1 MTAVFA
7 WITAHQA
14 LMLVLWP
21 ALTAAASLAYT
32 QLEKD
37 TRIHAVFNV
46 LASLGID
53 LPKLWDAL
61 GRALTGGGGAA
72 PTAAAPVTPAKAP
85 SKPPTMLARRAITY
99 SLAFAA
105 AFYLLTACGIFSKP
119 ANVPPNT
126 PGDVG
131 AAVACVMVD
140 VIAGNPP
147 TDCVALYGEQLV
159 ADALQILLHSKNF
172 GEEHPEATAYT
183 RAQWK
188 AAVHR

>member
-1 MTAVFA
+1 MTLAAVFA

-37 TRIHAVFNV
+37 TRIHAAFNV

-61 GRALTGGGGAA
+61 GRALTGGGGAT
-72 PTAAAPVTPAKAP
+72 PTATAPVTPAKTP
-85 SKPPTMLARRAITY
+85 SKPPTMLARSVFGSFIVGY
-99 SLAFAA
+99 VVV
-105 AFYLLTACGIFSKP
+105 LLIACSGKP
-119 ANVPPNT
+119 PVAPPNT

-131 AAVACVMVD
+131 AAVACVMTD
-140 VIAGNPP
+140 MIAGNPP
-147 TDCVALYGEQLV
+147 TDCVAVYGEQLV

-183 RAQWK
+183 RTQWK